1 LAGAV
6 LEHVS
11 PDHRF
16 VLVDVGA
23 RGGLDH
29 LWSRVE
35 DQILTIGFEPDR
47 QSFDSLEASE
57 LRRYFPVAL
66 WERSEPLTLYC
77 ASSPGKTSVYPPC
90 FETLR
95 AFPDPERF
103 ETVEEVRLPA
113 SSVETL
119 DTVLG
124 NDGIRDV
131 DFIKLDTQGS
141 ELPILKGATDTVAT
155 AAAVKVEVEF
165 VELYEGQPLFS
176 DVECFMRAAGF
187 QLVDLQRR
195 YWKRDGYVK
204 YPGQGQLIWAD
215 ALYFRDQDEF
225 LTGLEHGDPGW
236 AQSKVIKFAAA
247 CLLYGMHDYAVTLL
261 EDACRRELVDGRL
274 CSSLREM
281 VAAHDARVLPQD
293 LSWLHPKLRRFVG
306 YSQRQWRKAER
317 RLDAGDGWSNADV
330 FLGNG

>member
-1 LAGAV
+1 V

-11 PDHRF
+11 PDHKF

-29 LWSRVE
+29 VWQRVE
-35 DQILTIGFEPDR
+35 DQILTIGFEPDH
-47 QSFDSLEASE
+47 QSFGSLESSE

-77 ASSPGKTSVYPPC
+77 ASSPGKTSVYRPC

-113 SSVETL
+113 SRVEAL

-141 ELPILKGATDTVAT
+141 ELPILRGATATVAT
-155 AAAVKVEVEF
+155 TAAVKVEVEF
-165 VELYEGQPLFS
+165 IEMYEGQPLFS
-176 DVECFMRAAGF
+176 DVDAFMREARF

-195 YWKRDGYVK
+195 YWKRDGYTK
-204 YPGQGQLIWAD
+204 YPGQGQLVWAD
-215 ALYFRDQDEF
+215 ALYFRDQDAF
-225 LTGLEHGDPGW
+225 LSGLEDHDPDW
-236 AQSKVIKFAAA
+236 VQSKVIKFAVA

-261 EDACRRELVDGRL
+261 AGACARGVLDGRL
-274 CSSLREM
+274 CSSLRET
-281 VAAHDARVLPQD
+281 VAVHDARLLPQD
-293 LSWLHPKLRRFVG
+293 LTWLHPKLRRLVG
-306 YSQRQWRKAER
+306 NSQRQWRKAER
-317 RLDAGDGWSNADV
+317 RLDAGDGWGHADT
-330 FLGNG
+330 FLGNA